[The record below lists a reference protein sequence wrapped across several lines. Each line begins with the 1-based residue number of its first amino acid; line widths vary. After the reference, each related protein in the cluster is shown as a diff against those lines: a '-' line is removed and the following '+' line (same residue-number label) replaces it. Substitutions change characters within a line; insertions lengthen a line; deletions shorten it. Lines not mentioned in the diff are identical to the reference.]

1 MRDLC
6 MRSACLG
13 PADVLVVMDVSDL
26 TFTIHDLDEVDGPG
40 AVVLCATHIDRLRAP
55 VGWDLVDARGVGTVI
70 PLPARPMT
78 TDEAADMAGDRSNE
92 VLRPVAEV
100 EPIRPDVR
108 SKAAIHPLEKARQ
121 AVVDADEPA
130 AELIPDTEE
139 TPLLARAFLGVDRH
153 PATGV
158 ATPAGSGG
166 QSGEEPLNHEDP
178 FASHQW
184 DQSDEWDTEM
194 AASSAPETGLPVGP
208 QMTGQL
214 TFGGDPV
221 T

>member
-1 MRDLC
+1 

-26 TFTIHDLDEVDGPG
+26 TFTIHDLAEVDGPG

-55 VGWDLVDARGVGTVI
+55 VGWELIDARGVGTVI

-108 SKAAIHPLEKARQ
+108 SKAAIHPLS
-121 AVVDADEPA
+121 
-130 AELIPDTEE
+130 LI
-139 TPLLARAFLGVDRH
+139 H
-153 PATGV
+153 I
-158 ATPAGSGG
+158 
-166 QSGEEPLNHEDP
+166 
-178 FASHQW
+178 
-184 DQSDEWDTEM
+184 
-194 AASSAPETGLPVGP
+194 
-208 QMTGQL
+208 
-214 TFGGDPV
+214 
-221 T
+221 